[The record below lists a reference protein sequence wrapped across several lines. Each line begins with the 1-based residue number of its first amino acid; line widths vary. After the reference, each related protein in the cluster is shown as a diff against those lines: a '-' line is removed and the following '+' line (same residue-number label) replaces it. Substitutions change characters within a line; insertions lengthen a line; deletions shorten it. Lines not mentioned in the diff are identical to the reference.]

1 MLYHHHHIVI
11 INDENDD
18 GSLCE
23 CVFSTSSY
31 GTDSHEKTAV
41 ALSEQERQKRL
52 RTLEKRGTPGGKMG
66 STVNVLNKNLCVL
79 NKF

>member
-41 ALSEQERQKRL
+41 ALSVQESQKRL
-52 RTLEKRGTPGGKMG
+52 RTLGEEGHAGWQNGQHSECFK
-66 STVNVLNKNLCVL
+66 
-79 NKF
+79 